1 MRKVNLAKRYGMRYP
16 SIDQLLEKSESKYR
30 LVIGAAMRA
39 KEIQKHNETQCKTK
53 NSHTKNKTK
62 LVFSRPEQNQIP
74 KRSPE

>member
-39 KEIQKHNETQCKTK
+39 KEIQKDNETLIETSCVKPVGRALEEIISGDVEIIEK
-53 NSHTKNKTK
+53 G
-62 LVFSRPEQNQIP
+62 
-74 KRSPE
+74 

>member
-39 KEIQKHNETQCKTK
+39 KEIQKHNETLIETSCVKPVGRALEEII
-53 NSHTKNKTK
+53 SGD
-62 LVFSRPEQNQIP
+62 VQIIE
-74 KRSPE
+74 KG